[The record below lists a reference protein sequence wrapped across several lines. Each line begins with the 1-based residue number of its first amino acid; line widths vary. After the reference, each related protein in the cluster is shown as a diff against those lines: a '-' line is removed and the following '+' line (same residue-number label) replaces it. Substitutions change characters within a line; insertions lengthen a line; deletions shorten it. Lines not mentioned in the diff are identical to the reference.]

1 MRKQQGRKIELT
13 QSKYFSIES
22 YFKSPPNKKAKIET
36 EIPAVEAKKE
46 KCPSCFALIHVE
58 SESMEVHVNN
68 CLDSQQSVGVTLKDK
83 FAFKVETITE
93 EKIECAVI
101 EENSACTTTAGG
113 KENSETKEERRILPS
128 SWKSLFSSS
137 STTSTTGIISRP
149 TTEIKDTN
157 TKSKRKMCPFYKRVR
172 GKGLSN
178 VVVAKTDYC
187 SCRYKICCRCV

>member
-13 QSKYFSIES
+13 QSKYFSIDS

-36 EIPAVEAKKE
+36 EILAVEAKKE

-58 SESMEVHVNN
+58 SESMEVHVNK
-68 CLDSQQSVGVTLKDK
+68 CLDSQQPKESSVGVTLKDK

-101 EENSACTTTAGG
+101 EEISACTTTTGR
-113 KENSETKEERRILPS
+113 KENSETKEEITAERRILPS

-137 STTSTTGIISRP
+137 STTSTTGNISRP
-149 TTEIKDTN
+149 TTEIKNTN
-157 TKSKRKMCPFYKRVR
+157 TKPKQKMCPFYKRVR
-172 GKGLSN
+172 GKG
-178 VVVAKTDYC
+178 
-187 SCRYKICCRCV
+187 